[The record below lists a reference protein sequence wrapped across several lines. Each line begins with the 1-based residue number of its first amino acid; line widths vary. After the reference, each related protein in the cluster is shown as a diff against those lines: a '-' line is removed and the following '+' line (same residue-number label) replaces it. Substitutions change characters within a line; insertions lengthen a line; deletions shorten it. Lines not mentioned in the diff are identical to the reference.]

1 MIWNQ
6 VNWCLYMGSLIAI
19 DMSRIITYNK
29 LVRDKIPEIIE
40 ASGKKCDT
48 AVLTDKD
55 FLYMLDKKLG
65 EEVKEYQESH
75 EVEELADVLEVI
87 YAIAE
92 TQGVSK
98 KQLEDIRAAKTEKR
112 GAFEKKILL
121 KSVTED

>member
-1 MIWNQ
+1 MTWNQ
-6 VNWCLYMGSLIAI
+6 VIWSLYVGSLIAI
-19 DMSRIITYNK
+19 DMSRIITYTK

-48 AVLTDKD
+48 AGLTYTD
-55 FLYMLDKKLG
+55 FLDMLDKKLG

-75 EVEELADVLEVI
+75 EVEELADILEVI

-98 KQLEDIRAAKTEKR
+98 KQLEDIPLNRLGLPVLPE
-112 GAFEKKILL
+112 L
-121 KSVTED
+121 VTD

>member
-1 MIWNQ
+1 MK
-6 VNWCLYMGSLIAI
+6 
-19 DMSRIITYNK
+19 IITYNK
-29 LVRDKIPEIIE
+29 LVRDKIPEIIK
-40 ASGKKCDT
+40 ASGKKCD
-48 AVLTDKD
+48 AAGLTDKD

-92 TQGVSK
+92 TLGVSK
-98 KQLEDIRAAKTEKR
+98 KQLEDIRVEKAEKR
-112 GAFEKKILL
+112 GAFEKQILL

>member
-1 MIWNQ
+1 M
-6 VNWCLYMGSLIAI
+6 NWCLYMGSLIAI

-55 FLYMLDKKLG
+55 FLYTLDKKLG

-75 EVEELADVLEVI
+75 EVEELADILEVI

-92 TQGVSK
+92 TKGVSK
-98 KQLEDIRAAKTEKR
+98 KQLEDIRAAKAEKR

>member
-1 MIWNQ
+1 MK
-6 VNWCLYMGSLIAI
+6 
-19 DMSRIITYNK
+19 IITYNK
-29 LVRDKIPEIIE
+29 LVRDKIPEIIK
-40 ASGKKCDT
+40 ASGKKCD
-48 AVLTDKD
+48 AEVLTDKD

-92 TQGVSK
+92 TLGVSK
-98 KQLEDIRAAKTEKR
+98 KQLEDIRVEKAEKR
-112 GAFEKKILL
+112 GAFEKQILL

>member
-1 MIWNQ
+1 M
-6 VNWCLYMGSLIAI
+6 NWCLYMGSLIAI

-29 LVRDKIPEIIE
+29 LVRDKIPEIID

-48 AVLTDKD
+48 AVLADKD

-92 TQGVSK
+92 TKGVSK
-98 KQLEDIRAAKTEKR
+98 KQLEDIRAAKAEKR

>member
-1 MIWNQ
+1 MTWNQ

-48 AVLTDKD
+48 AVLADKD

-92 TQGVSK
+92 TKGVSK
-98 KQLEDIRAAKTEKR
+98 KQLEDIRAAKAEKR

>member
-1 MIWNQ
+1 MTWNQ
-6 VNWCLYMGSLIAI
+6 VIWCLYMGSLIAI

-29 LVRDKIPEIIE
+29 LVRDQIPEIIE

-87 YAIAE
+87 YAIAK
-92 TQGVSK
+92 TKGVSK
-98 KQLEDIRAAKTEKR
+98 KQLEDIRAAKAEKR